1 LEKRKESKKNMRM
14 NISKLLCVH
23 GKKNKKKNNV
33 RADRV
38 LGLDGKFPDQHLDCF
53 FFFYFELN

>member
-1 LEKRKESKKNMRM
+1 
-14 NISKLLCVH
+14 VH

-33 RADRV
+33 RADWV

-53 FFFYFELN
+53 YFYFELN